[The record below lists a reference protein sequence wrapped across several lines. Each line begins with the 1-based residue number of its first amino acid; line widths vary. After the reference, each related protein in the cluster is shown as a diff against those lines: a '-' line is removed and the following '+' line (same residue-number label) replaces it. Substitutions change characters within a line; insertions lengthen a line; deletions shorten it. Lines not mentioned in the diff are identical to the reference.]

1 MNDSN
6 ETYINIDEQE
16 EIRQKLLWNVKR
28 EVKQMMEE
36 AVMKKCIHEENCS
49 ITTLCAAVEAC
60 LLHGLKRRAVGLFK
74 TSTTMALL
82 QKLAKT
88 CPAAA
93 EVVKIIN
100 DDHRQH
106 DESTS
111 LLGFSKKLSS
121 ITQTRTAYSEDA
133 RRRSN
138 RSAVY
143 NRYLW
148 IRTALIHRSLHKIV
162 EYIVINSS
170 KYYEPYALVCNSVQ
184 GPILA
189 SLLAGSCALEFTRV
203 KTSDHLWTD
212 PHADELVQRH
222 RMHSNN
228 RTMVNPTTMMI
239 NMNSAYS
246 IKHRPSLQINLKRN
260 ISSSSE
266 EAQRHNQLMSI
277 NPARDYVESLHQNA
291 RSQLLYGKNN
301 VYVQP
306 APNHEPIPGY
316 LSLHNNQHG
325 LTLKWTPNQ
334 LMNGYSESSKSIQ
347 ISTQETNE
355 SETNMTVESS
365 RKYSVYWDY
374 AISINI
380 SSIVYLHCHHYVDG
394 DRIVFV
400 GRDGV
405 QYPPFHI
412 KDKGGHLLA
421 FLTCLESGLSPNG
434 QLDPPLAYEKGQ
446 GKVLPKLHHRTERPQ
461 PAISLSTSDDD
472 ANVQTNADITD
483 EETSS
488 PTGDYVFRIMFLTDQ
503 ESISNNGHY
512 RSQWSPETADSS
524 SLSSQSSSSPSAQA
538 SSLSAPLPASP
549 IDASF
554 ATSAVY
560 ISPAT
565 GLHKSIS
572 VRSSMAS
579 LCDTMRR
586 QILSRAFYGWLAY
599 CRHLKTVRTHL
610 TSLVNPVLKV
620 ENNEQ
625 LDSNL
630 SLTAEG
636 WNELFLSKQ
645 KENLSIDKK
654 EIYRRIYS
662 GGCEPS
668 IRKQVWPFLFSH
680 YSFEST
686 IDERNNVDHATIE
699 RYNILI
705 KEWHSAED
713 IVIEIDL
720 QHSNNRKNTLAK
732 LLNLTSEA
740 NHHSTETTLASIKN
754 VLASIPEKISFAHH
768 NILERKDSNISNDVF
783 FEECAIHTVA
793 IPIIEESDS
802 VRTSSGENRLL
813 SSSSNPS
820 VLIARTHM
828 ESVIDRSSP
837 YNIIE
842 TSTDMDVDDNDV
854 DNHDDNVHMKP
865 IDNDEA
871 SINEQDNEIEQKN
884 HDNTLSPSSSLTS
897 GTDVYM
903 DAVEILGDEHPADK
917 SDGTITPICYGSFPK
932 EIIDAFSVNLHRI
945 DKDVARC
952 DRTYA
957 YFTHTNNLKKLRNIM
972 CTSYFTKVGGVVLIL
987 AFMNNNAHALGI
999 NIKNNL
1005 NTWVLFTLELIH
1017 AKVYVWDNLTTGYIQ
1032 GMCDLVAPLLVVFDE
1047 EVITYSC
1054 FCYLMKRLLPNFPHG
1069 AGMDEHFGH
1078 MRSLLQILDFE
1089 LYEHI
1094 HRTGDFTHFYFCY
1107 RWFLLDF
1114 KREFVY
1120 DDIFLVWE
1128 IIAAARRT
1136 VSKRFVLFIAL
1147 AMLKT
1152 YREIIL
1158 DNRMDFTDIIRFFN
1172 EMAERHD
1179 TREILRTARELVLE
1193 LQNLVDNK

>member
-1 MNDSN
+1 MNNSS
-6 ETYINIDEQE
+6 ETNINIDEQE
-16 EIRQKLLWNVKR
+16 EVRQKLLWNVKR

-49 ITTLCAAVEAC
+49 ITTLCGSVEAC

-93 EVVKIIN
+93 EVVKII
-100 DDHRQH
+100 DDDNRQY
-106 DESTS
+106 DESSS
-111 LLGFSKKLSS
+111 LLGFSKKLSG
-121 ITQTRTAYSEDA
+121 ITQQHTIGSEDA
-133 RRRSN
+133 RRRST

-162 EYIVINSS
+162 ECIVINSS

-189 SLLAGSCALEFTRV
+189 SLLAGPCALEFTRV

-222 RMHSNN
+222 RMHSAN
-228 RTMVNPTTMMI
+228 RAIVNPTTMMM
-239 NMNSAYS
+239 NMNNVYS
-246 IKHRPSLQINLKRN
+246 IKPRPSLQINQKRN
-260 ISSSSE
+260 TSSSSE

-291 RSQLLYGKNN
+291 KSQLIYGKNN
-301 VYVQP
+301 VFVQP
-306 APNHEPIPGY
+306 TPNHEPIPGY
-316 LSLHNNQHG
+316 LSLHHNQHG

-334 LMNGYSESSKSIQ
+334 LMNGYSENTKTLQ
-347 ISTQETNE
+347 NNTQGTNE
-355 SETNMTVESS
+355 SETNTTIESQ
-365 RKYSVYWDY
+365 RRYSVYWDY
-374 AISINI
+374 AISINM
-380 SSIVYLHCHHYVDG
+380 STIVYLHCHQYVDG

-400 GRDGV
+400 ARDGV

-421 FLTCLESGLSPNG
+421 FLTCLESGLAPNG

-446 GKVLPKLHHRTERPQ
+446 GKVLPKLHRRTERSQ
-461 PAISLSTSDDD
+461 PAISLSTSDDESH
-472 ANVQTNADITD
+472 VQMNADITD
-483 EETSS
+483 EDISSS
-488 PTGDYVFRIMFLTDQ
+488 PTGDYVFRIIFFTDQ
-503 ESISNNGHY
+503 ETTNTNGHSRY
-512 RSQWSPETADSS
+512 QWSPGAVDSS
-524 SLSSQSSSSPSAQA
+524 SFSSQSSSSPSAQA
-538 SSLSAPLPASP
+538 TSLSAPLPASP

-560 ISPAT
+560 VSPT
-565 GLHKSIS
+565 GLHKSVS

-610 TSLVNPVLKV
+610 TSLVNPVLKI

-625 LDSNL
+625 SNSNL
-630 SLTAEG
+630 SLTYDG
-636 WNELFLSKQ
+636 WSELFLKKQ
-645 KENLSIDKK
+645 QENLPIDKK

-668 IRKQVWPFLFSH
+668 IRKQVWPYLFSH

-686 IDERNNVDHATIE
+686 IDERQNIDHTTIE
-699 RYNILI
+699 QYNLLI

-713 IVIEIDL
+713 IVMQIDL
-720 QHSNNRKNTLAK
+720 QHANNRRNTLAK
-732 LLNLTSEA
+732 LLNLNSEK
-740 NHHSTETTLASIKN
+740 NHNSTETTLTSIKN

-783 FEECAIHTVA
+783 FEDCAIHTVA
-793 IPIIEESDS
+793 IPIIEESNS
-802 VRTSSGENRLL
+802 VRTSTDENRSL
-813 SSSSNPS
+813 STSSNPS
-820 VLIARTHM
+820 VLIARTHT

-842 TSTDMDVDDNDV
+842 TSTDMEDDDNE
-854 DNHDDNVHMKP
+854 NNGEDNVHMKP
-865 IDNDEA
+865 IDNNEEL
-871 SINEQDNEIEQKN
+871 INEQDNEIEQKN
-884 HDNTLSPSSSLTS
+884 HNNTGSPSSSLTS

-903 DAVEILGDEHPADK
+903 DAVEILSDEHPADK
-917 SDGTITPICYGSFPK
+917 SDGTLTPICYGSFTK
-932 EIIDAFSVNLHRI
+932 EIIDTFSVNLHRI

-957 YFTHTNNLKKLRNIM
+957 YFTNTNNLKKLRNIM
-972 CTSYFTKVGGVVLIL
+972 CT
-987 AFMNNNAHALGI
+987 
-999 NIKNNL
+999 
-1005 NTWVLFTLELIH
+1005 
-1017 AKVYVWDNLTTGYIQ
+1017 YVWDNLTTGYIQ

-1047 EVITYSC
+1047 EVIAYSC
-1054 FCYLMKRLLPNFPHG
+1054 FCCLMKRLLPNFPHG

-1128 IIAAARRT
+1128 TIAAARRT

-1147 AMLKT
+1147 AMLKI

-1179 TREILRTARELVLE
+1179 TREILRIARELVLE
-1193 LQNLVDNK
+1193 LQHLVDNK